1 MEFCYLLVP
10 FAVPDLSHRLVE
22 AMSNDILLL
31 TGKKKKSCMFI
42 SFFMG
47 PVCSTIPTLR
57 QNHYFCINFNT
68 TLITNLLNL

>member
-31 TGKKKKSCMFI
+31 TTKKKKNSCMFI
-42 SFFMG
+42 SFFMVLYVQQF
-47 PVCSTIPTLR
+47 PHYAKIIIFVSTSIPL
-57 QNHYFCINFNT
+57 
-68 TLITNLLNL
+68 

>member
-31 TGKKKKSCMFI
+31 TAKKKK
-42 SFFMG
+42 
-47 PVCSTIPTLR
+47 VLYV
-57 QNHYFCINFNT
+57 H
-68 TLITNLLNL
+68 

>member
-31 TGKKKKSCMFI
+31 TTKKKKIPVCSLGFLWSCMFNNSHI
-42 SFFMG
+42 MPKSLFLYQLQYH
-47 PVCSTIPTLR
+47 S
-57 QNHYFCINFNT
+57 NN
-68 TLITNLLNL
+68 